1 MAGQRHTAAIVASY
15 LSAVDDGGSDSDEW
29 LSSSCSDA
37 NNEFEEE
44 NEAEEEYLDDPG
56 NSSTSI
62 DHVSSGAVINS
73 ITSMSNTSNACSL
86 VAKKNT
92 KSDVWRHFGLRQI
105 YGRVVD
111 KPVCRECFSEVRAK
125 PGKGASPN

>member
-15 LSAVDDGGSDSDEW
+15 LSAVDNGGSDSDEW

-37 NNEFEEE
+37 DNEFEEE
-44 NEAEEEYLDDPG
+44 NEEEYLDDPG

-73 ITSMSNTSNACSL
+73 IMSVSNTQCWASYF
-86 VAKKNT
+86 V
-92 KSDVWRHFGLRQI
+92 
-105 YGRVVD
+105 
-111 KPVCRECFSEVRAK
+111 
-125 PGKGASPN
+125 KGTSYILHITCN

>member
-37 NNEFEEE
+37 DNEFEEENEEE

-73 ITSMSNTSNACSL
+73 ITSVSNTSNACSH
-86 VAKKNT
+86 
-92 KSDVWRHFGLRQI
+92 RRI
-105 YGRVVD
+105 
-111 KPVCRECFSEVRAK
+111 
-125 PGKGASPN
+125 